1 MKLRQWIVTLAC
13 VAGYSLSSQVLA
25 ADHVVE
31 MLDQDDGAAMV
42 FKPMYL
48 KVEPGDKVTFKPTHK
63 SHYVKLM
70 TAPTGFTKFTSK
82 EDESYTVVFDKAG
95 VYFYVCPPHMMM
107 AMIGAIQVGQGE
119 DVASQVPA
127 AVKTVNNL
135 RGRMMSNAERADALV
150 QKMQEVR

>member
-1 MKLRQWIVTLAC
+1 MRIRNWMITLAC
-13 VAGYSLSSQVLA
+13 VAGYSMTASAWA
-25 ADHVVE
+25 AEHVVE
-31 MLDQDDGAAMV
+31 MLDQDDGASMV

-48 KVEPGDKVTFKPTHK
+48 KVEQGDKVTFKPTHK

-70 TAPTGFTKFTSK
+70 TAPEGVAKFTSK
-82 EDESYTVVFDKAG
+82 EDESYTVTVDKPG

-119 DVASQVPA
+119 EVRAQVPA

-135 RGRMMSNAERADALV
+135 RGRMMSNADRADVLV
-150 QKMQEVR
+150 QKMQEVQ